1 MIETILMHK
10 AEIIEA
16 VLSIVVVASVI
27 VCGTKTPDP
36 ETWLGKAYKVLEWAS
51 LTFGKAKDTGENPV
65 EKVEVK
71 VAEGS
76 TEKVDE
82 TKE

>member
-1 MIETILMHK
+1 MIEAIMLHK

-16 VLSIVVVASVI
+16 ILGIVVVASV
-27 VCGTKTPDP
+27 VVGGTKTPDP
-36 ETWLGKAYKVLEWAS
+36 DSWLGKAYKVLEWAS
-51 LTFGKAKDTGENPV
+51 LTFGKAKETAEKPV
-65 EKVEVK
+65 EKIEVK

-82 TKE
+82 TKK

>member
-1 MIETILMHK
+1 MIETLLMHK

-16 VLSIVVVASVI
+16 VLGIVVVASVI
-27 VCGTKTPDP
+27 VGGTKTPDP

-51 LTFGKAKDTGENPV
+51 LTFGKAKDTGEKPV
-65 EKVEVK
+65 EKIEVQ

-82 TKE
+82 TKK

>member
-1 MIETILMHK
+1 MIEAIMLHK

-16 VLSIVVVASVI
+16 ILGIVVVASV
-27 VCGTKTPDP
+27 VVGGTKTPDRDS
-36 ETWLGKAYKVLEWAS
+36 WLGKAYKVLEWAS
-51 LTFGKAKDTGENPV
+51 LTFGKAKETGEKPV
-65 EKVEVK
+65 EKIEVK

-82 TKE
+82 TKK